1 MTMVRFMNQKQT
13 FPAQDAAVLPECLR
27 FIGASLKALGV
38 ELTGGMLLSLAITNI
53 LLSLG
58 APGVP
63 GVGLICLGVALNG
76 IGVPIE
82 AIALVMGIY
91 PIVNMLNTMSNT
103 TGDEAVSLIVGK
115 MEDLVDT
122 EVYNS

>member
-1 MTMVRFMNQKQT
+1 MNQKQT
-13 FPAQDAAVLPECLR
+13 FPAQDAAVLTECLR

-38 ELTGGMLLSLAITNI
+38 ERTGGMLLSLAITNI